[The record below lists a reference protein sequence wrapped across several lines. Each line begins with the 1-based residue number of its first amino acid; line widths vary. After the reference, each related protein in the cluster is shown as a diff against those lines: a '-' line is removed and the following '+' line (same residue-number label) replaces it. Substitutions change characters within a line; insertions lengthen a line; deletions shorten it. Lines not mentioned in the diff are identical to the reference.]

1 MDAEAAAVV
10 AAGGIQTACKGQSV
24 QLPSEYVVSGF
35 GSNCRNGY
43 LGGSCVKHLRSSK
56 IEIL

>member
-1 MDAEAAAVV
+1 MDAEEAAVV
-10 AAGGIQTACKGQSV
+10 AAGGMQTACKGQSV

-35 GSNCRNGY
+35 GSNCRNG
-43 LGGSCVKHLRSSK
+43 LNSSK